1 MFEILL
7 LIRFVSCSRKIREES
22 TVRIKF
28 TRTIIFTKNYYYYII
43 IIKIYRNMLEYLAW
57 RYNTQDK
64 ILNPFFTFNKLLPN
78 ISRTLSINIL
88 HKFFVH
94 LAWNLKNSNFLGIL
108 KKKRNRAFFASLSK
122 RLANNTLY
130 GWKGEKFHKF
140 YKYYG

>member
-88 HKFFVH
+88 HNRQIFRSLGMESQKLQFS
-94 LAWNLKNSNFLGIL
+94 WNFE
-108 KKKRNRAFFASLSK
+108 KKRNRAFFASLSK

-130 GWKGEKFHKF
+130 GWKGGKVSQIL
-140 YKYYG
+140 

>member
-22 TVRIKF
+22 TGRIKF

-108 KKKRNRAFFASLSK
+108 KKKETERFLLHFRNNWR
-122 RLANNTLY
+122 TTHY
-130 GWKGEKFHKF
+130 TDEKGEKFHKF
-140 YKYYG
+140 YKYYA